1 MADFLTEKLSEMDR
15 RLEELRPLH
24 DEYLRLERARAAL
37 ADFDDPA
44 PAAAPAR
51 RRGRGRGA
59 ADGRSGATPQAPGK
73 RRRRRRQGGTRAEQA
88 LQVVR
93 QNPGITVS
101 ELAGQLGIAQANYL
115 YRVMNGLQAD
125 GAVRREGKGY
135 VAA

>member
-37 ADFDDPA
+37 ADLD
-44 PAAAPAR
+44 APAR
-51 RRGRGRGA
+51 APGRGRGRA
-59 ADGRSGATPQAPGK
+59 SSDGVARTAPQGTGG

-101 ELAGQLGIAQANYL
+101 ELAGRLGIAQANYL